1 MSAFDNDGNKSYKF
15 TVTPDYFR
23 TIAQP
28 GGSGLR
34 FSRTEITHILISVGV
49 LTIAFAISIIG
60 GIQFL
65 SGLDLTVFAYILGA
79 SFLAV
84 ASGFLLHE
92 LSHKRV
98 AQGYGCFAEF
108 RMYPMGIVFGLLTS
122 LFGMLLALPGAVMI
136 AGRIT
141 KKQNGIISAAGP
153 LVNLLIGGVCLA
165 SAVSMEK
172 ESLLWLVVGI
182 VAFINIWLAFFNMVP
197 IPPLD
202 GSKVLY
208 WNIFVYLGV
217 MAVAVAMLAIFYQY
231 MWHFI

>member
-1 MSAFDNDGNKSYKF
+1 MSALDGEGNKSYKF
-15 TVTPDYFR
+15 SVSPDYFR
-23 TIAQP
+23 TAAQP
-28 GGSGLR
+28 GGPGMR
-34 FSRTEITHILISVGV
+34 FSRTEVVHIVVSVAV

-60 GIQFL
+60 GIRYL
-65 SGLDLTVFAYILGA
+65 SGIDLTLFIYILGA

-108 RMYPMGIVFGLLTS
+108 RMYPMGIIFGLLTS
-122 LFGMLLALPGAVMI
+122 LFGLLLALPGAVMI

-153 LVNLLIGGVCLA
+153 LVNLLIGGTCLA
-165 SAVSMEK
+165 AAVSFEPD
-172 ESLLWLVVGI
+172 SLLWLVVGI
-182 VAFINIWLAFFNMVP
+182 VAFINIWLAFFNMLP

-202 GSKVLY
+202 GSKVFY

-217 MAVAVAMLAIFYQY
+217 MAVAIAMLGVFYQY

>member
-1 MSAFDNDGNKSYKF
+1 MSAFDGDGNKSYKF
-15 TVTPDYFR
+15 SVTPEYFR

-28 GGSGLR
+28 GGPGMR
-34 FSRTEITHILISVGV
+34 FSKTEITHILISVAV
-49 LTIAFAISIIG
+49 LTVAFAIAIIG
-60 GIQFL
+60 GIRGL
-65 SGLDLTVFAYILGA
+65 STLDPVLFPYILGA

-92 LSHKRV
+92 MSHKRV

-153 LVNLLIGGVCLA
+153 LINLLIGGVCLA
-165 SAVSMEK
+165 AAVSLEQGT
-172 ESLLWLVVGI
+172 LLWLIVGI
-182 VAFINIWLAFFNMVP
+182 VAFINIFLAFFNMLP

-202 GSKVLY
+202 GSKVLH
-208 WNIFVYLGV
+208 WSIFVYLGM
-217 MAVAVAMLAIFYQY
+217 MAVAVAMLAVFYQY